1 MNTKIRICCKCVG
14 GLGPTS
20 ACFLVGGPGFVSLDG
35 PRLVDSASSCDIL
48 DLLWGGTQGG
58 VPFLRREEE
67 GSMEVGIYKGGTG
80 KREGGL

>member
-1 MNTKIRICCKCVG
+1 M
-14 GLGPTS
+14 
-20 ACFLVGGPGFVSLDG
+20 SLDG